1 MCLALGVAHR
11 IPLPP
16 VSALLLIHLRL
27 PDLFWLKLYYSVASQ
42 NPIIQINFIL
52 LFSRDTCRGTGS
64 IPTVPVCP
72 LAKRVLPDKG
82 DAKRMFNYFRSCF
95 RLSLERCL
103 LSKNGGSIQHWQW
116 WWLLINE
123 FNDTWRYNKSQ
134 GQQKMPNIDQRVLW
148 RTNYVPCVDLTTVVA
163 TLDRCVFVTE
173 CPWNWFIPST
183 NTTRTTSTRSKHS
196 SNKYLPAGHYSWAL
210 YGFPLSHGGW
220 EREWFSQC
228 PFVGM

>member
-1 MCLALGVAHR
+1 MQIPFEAHSVLRCNDDPLYTVTSRRPSPDHLHAWPLSRQYFPIRQRINLTDAMRSNRVPLLKALVPRNDGCEVDEKTKTYGEASVSSFPCAWHDGVAHH
-11 IPLPP
+11 IPIPP

-52 LFSRDTCRGTGS
+52 LFSRDICRGTGS

-103 LSKNGGSIQHWQW
+103 LSKNGGSIQH
-116 WWLLINE
+116 
-123 FNDTWRYNKSQ
+123 
-134 GQQKMPNIDQRVLW
+134 
-148 RTNYVPCVDLTTVVA
+148 
-163 TLDRCVFVTE
+163 
-173 CPWNWFIPST
+173 
-183 NTTRTTSTRSKHS
+183 
-196 SNKYLPAGHYSWAL
+196 
-210 YGFPLSHGGW
+210 
-220 EREWFSQC
+220 
-228 PFVGM
+228 